1 MTKDPSGKLSKVF
14 VLIPVIQIQVSKWE
28 IIIVCRSRTPGGMR
42 TVTTR
47 ILPQLELEVIQ
58 FHFGEW
64 ELGSSG
70 SLSIQETRRSVDIS
84 VSFNSPEFNGTSA
97 NGM

>member
-42 TVTTR
+42 TVT
-47 ILPQLELEVIQ
+47 ILLQLELEVIQ

-64 ELGSSG
+64 E
-70 SLSIQETRRSVDIS
+70 VAA
-84 VSFNSPEFNGTSA
+84 V
-97 NGM
+97 

>member
-42 TVTTR
+42 TVPVTTR

-64 ELGSSG
+64 E
-70 SLSIQETRRSVDIS
+70 VAA
-84 VSFNSPEFNGTSA
+84 V
-97 NGM
+97 